1 MSHVPVRHL
10 ADANLNKC
18 MLCMQKKEL
27 KVREISS
34 VLFIAFAIA
43 FNLVKVFIA

>member
-1 MSHVPVRHL
+1 MPIFINACYFCIL
-10 ADANLNKC
+10 
-18 MLCMQKKEL
+18 KKEL

-34 VLFIAFAIA
+34 VLFISFAIA